1 MTTGVKSDST
11 ASIGLGIDAARTRSN
26 ALVLLHIT
34 VFIWGWTGILG
45 KWIDQSAL
53 QIVYIRCAIACAGL
67 LAVALW
73 MRRSLS
79 PRTPDLKNYLLTGLI
94 ILAHWATFYL
104 AIKVGSASVAVACLS
119 TSTFFTAMISP
130 FWSKQR
136 ISRFELAL
144 GVVIIGALLLI
155 FGLET
160 HYREGMILGTLSAL
174 LSAWFNV
181 VNGRLVQRGDSMRI
195 GFYEL
200 LAAMVVI
207 GLFLAWQGD
216 LPLPIW
222 RMPTNDLIG
231 HLILGLVCT
240 TFAFTAGIHVLKQLS
255 PFTVILII
263 NLEPVYT
270 IIIALLIWPESERM
284 HPGSYLGI
292 ALIIASIILNGR
304 RQRMVDA
311 KAMVRPKPLAQG

>member
-1 MTTGVKSDST
+1 MSGAEVD
-11 ASIGLGIDAARTRSN
+11 GRPRRN
-26 ALVLLHIT
+26 ALLLLHFT
-34 VFIWGWTGILG
+34 VFLWGWTGILG
-45 KWIDQSAL
+45 KWIDQGAL
-53 QIVYIRCAIACAGL
+53 QLVYIRCVIACAGL
-67 LAVALW
+67 FVVALW

-79 PRTPDLKNYLLTGLI
+79 PRTPDLGRYLLTGLI
-94 ILAHWATFYL
+94 ILAHWITFYL

-119 TSTFFTAMISP
+119 TSTFFTAMITP
-130 FWSKQR
+130 YWTKQR
-136 ISRFELAL
+136 ISGFELAL

-160 HYREGMILGTLSAL
+160 QYREGIVLGTISAL

-181 VNGRLVQRGDSMRI
+181 VNGRLVQRGDAMRI

-200 LAAMVVI
+200 LAAMVGV
-207 GLFLAWQGD
+207 GFFLAWKGD

-222 RMPTNDLIG
+222 KMPAHDMIG
-231 HLILGLVCT
+231 HLILGIICT

-255 PFTVILII
+255 PFTVILTV

-270 IIIALLIWPESERM
+270 IIIALLIWPASERM

-292 ALIIASIILNGR
+292 ALILACISINGW
-304 RQRMVDA
+304 RQRRMNA
-311 KAMVRPKPLAQG
+311 KAVKPRPLAQG